1 MPIKITNIP
10 FLKNVI
16 RLLFG
21 FSLTVLAWQVSAE
34 IQVKN
39 AWVRATVAGQQ
50 SSGAF
55 MTLKASK
62 DSKLLSVQS
71 AVAPTVQIHQSS
83 MKDDVMSMHQVEYV
97 ALPAGKSVS
106 FEPHG
111 YHVMLLELKA
121 QIRKGDTVLLTIIVE
136 NADGEIDRIGVE
148 AEVRSLGT
156 DDHGDIHKQP

>member
-1 MPIKITNIP
+1 M
-10 FLKNVI
+10 

-21 FSLTVLAWQVSAE
+21 FSLTGLAGQVTAE

-55 MTLKASK
+55 MTLTASR

-97 ALPAGKSVS
+97 TLPAGKPVS
-106 FEPHG
+106 LEPHG
-111 YHVMLLELKA
+111 YHVMLLELEA
-121 QIRKGDTVLLTIIVE
+121 QIKKGDTVLLTMIVE
-136 NADGEIDRIGVE
+136 NADGELDSVGVE
-148 AEVRSLGT
+148 AEVRSLDT
-156 DDHGDIHKQP
+156 DNL